1 MKEILLPLIS
11 GQSFSV
17 CDKIEYQEEE
27 MREKLTNGITLTSLA
42 NSHAEAYTLKS
53 PHGRKA
59 KGQFFT
65 PPEIS
70 SFMSGL
76 FVLPKAPSIKISLL
90 DPGAGA
96 GILAAGFCN
105 SVLDKNYKKVVL
117 HIDLYEKDEEVL
129 PFLKKTIAACHL
141 KFKDRGWDLTYK
153 IINAD
158 FILTNLNVAQSQMFL
173 EANPAKD
180 RYDYIVSNPPYY
192 KLNANSPETI
202 LLKDFTSG
210 QPNIYVFFMIISM
223 LLLKPKG
230 QLVFITPRSFCSGLY
245 HMKFRKW
252 LIDHYSIENIH
263 NFDSRKNVFYN
274 EDILQESIIIKVRNT
289 KPFAPNQKVTVSQSN
304 DSTFSDLTVG
314 KFPYKDIFH
323 HEDAFIK
330 IPASKE
336 ELAISKIL
344 QKWNLT
350 FQSLGM
356 SVSTG
361 PVVAFRAKGYL
372 LNSADT
378 KEKLTPLL
386 WMHNIQ
392 GLDVRWP
399 LDKAGK
405 EKYISTSDQTKNI
418 LLPTKNYILLKRFTS
433 KEQQRRLYAGVL
445 LGTDIKSKYI
455 GIENHLNY
463 IHKKNGDIPADE
475 AFGIAAFLNTSIVD
489 CFFRSI
495 NGNTQVNAGDLRA
508 LPLPPLTK
516 LKEISKQVRMQKCLP
531 GKELDILVAKIL
543 DIPVNLLNLKDGNE
557 KNKTG
562 DSDSKRLGPSTCT
575 AK

>member
-1 MKEILLPLIS
+1 MGKILLPLIS
-11 GQSFSV
+11 TPIFSV
-17 CDKIEYQEEE
+17 YDKIEYPEEE
-27 MREKLTNGITLTSLA
+27 MRDKLSKTTTLTSMA
-42 NSHAEAYTLKS
+42 HSNAAAYS
-53 PHGRKA
+53 FESSHGRKA

-70 SFMSGL
+70 DFMSGL
-76 FVLPKAPSIKISLL
+76 FSLHETPELKISLL

-96 GILAAGFCN
+96 GTLTAGFCN
-105 SVLDKNYKKVVL
+105 ALLVKKYKKVVL
-117 HIDLYEKDEEVL
+117 HIDLYEKDDEVL
-129 PFLKKTIAACHL
+129 PFLKATISVCHL
-141 KFKDRGWDLTYK
+141 KFKDRGWDLTYRV
-153 IINAD
+153 IHAD
-158 FILTNLNVAQSQMFL
+158 FILANINVAQSQMLL

-180 RYDYIVSNPPYY
+180 RYDYIISNPPYF

-223 LLLKPKG
+223 LLLKSRG

-252 LIDHYSIENIH
+252 LIDNYSIENIH
-263 NFDSRKNVFYN
+263 NFESRRDVFYN
-274 EDILQESIIIKVRNT
+274 ENILQESIIIKLRNT
-289 KPFAPNQKVTVSQSN
+289 KPFAPGQKVTVSQCN
-304 DSTFSDLTVG
+304 DSTFSDLTSA
-314 KFPYKDIFH
+314 KFPYADIFH

-330 IPASKE
+330 IPATKG

-356 SVSTG
+356 AVSTG
-361 PVVAFRAKGYL
+361 PVVAFRAKEYL
-372 LNSADT
+372 LNSINA
-378 KEKLTPLL
+378 KEKHTPLL

-399 LDKAGK
+399 LEKAGK

-418 LLPTKNYILLKRFTS
+418 LLPAKNYILLKRFTS

-463 IHKKNGDIPADE
+463 IHKKNGDISADE

-508 LPLPPLTK
+508 LPLPPLMK
-516 LKEISKQVRMQKCLP
+516 LKEIGKQVRMQKCLP
-531 GKELDILVAKIL
+531 GKDLDVLVARIL
-543 DIPVNLLNLKDGNE
+543 GIPSDLLIFKDDNE
-557 KNKTG
+557 KNKSSN
-562 DSDSKRLGPSTCT
+562 SDSKRPRSAVCA

>member
-1 MKEILLPLIS
+1 MDEILLPLIATS
-11 GQSFSV
+11 TVSI

-27 MREKLTNGITLTSLA
+27 MREKLTGTTLISLA
-42 NSHAEAYTLKS
+42 NSYAEAYTLKS

-70 SFMSGL
+70 SFMAGL
-76 FVLPKAPSIKISLL
+76 FSFPKAPSLKISLL

-96 GILAAGFCN
+96 GILTAGFCSALLGKTN
-105 SVLDKNYKKVVL
+105 KKVAL
-117 HIDLYEKDEEVL
+117 HIDLYEKDEEVI
-129 PFLKKTIAACHL
+129 PFLKKTLAACHL
-141 KFKDRGWDLTYK
+141 KFKDRGWDLTFK

-158 FILTNLNVAQSQMFL
+158 FILANINIAQTQMFL
-173 EANPAKD
+173 EAKSVKD
-180 RYDYIVSNPPYY
+180 QYDYIVSNPPYF
-192 KLNANSPETI
+192 KLNANSPESI

-210 QPNIYVFFMIISM
+210 QPNIYVFFMILSL

-252 LIDHYSIENIH
+252 LIDRYSIEHIH
-263 NFDSRKNVFYN
+263 NFDSRKDVFYN
-274 EDILQESIIIKVRNT
+274 ENILQESIIIKVKNT
-289 KPFAPNQKVTVSQSN
+289 KPFAQNQKVTVSQSN
-304 DSTFSDLTVG
+304 DATFSDLTEE
-314 KFPYKDIFH
+314 KFPYADIFH

-330 IPASKE
+330 IPASKN
-336 ELAISKIL
+336 ELTISKIL

-350 FQSLGM
+350 FESLGM

-361 PVVAFRAKGYL
+361 PVVAFRAKEYL
-372 LNSADT
+372 LNTTDT
-378 KEKLTPLL
+378 KEVPTPLL

-399 LDKAGK
+399 LDKTGK
-405 EKYISTSDQTKNI
+405 EKYISATNQTKNI
-418 LLPTKNYILLKRFTS
+418 LLPAKNYILLKRFTS

-445 LGTDIKSKYI
+445 LGTEIKSKYI

-463 IHKKNGDIPADE
+463 IHKKHGDIPADE

-508 LPLPPLTK
+508 LPLPPIAK
-516 LKEISKQVRMQKCLP
+516 LKEIGKQVRVQKCLP
-531 GKELDILVAKIL
+531 GKDLDRLTATILN
-543 DIPVNLLNLKDGNE
+543 IPLNLLTCKDNNE
-557 KNKTG
+557 KGKTS
-562 DSDSKRLGPSTCT
+562 DSDPKGIRATTC
-575 AK
+575 AAE

>member
-1 MKEILLPLIS
+1 MGEIFLSLIN
-11 GQSFSV
+11 GPTFSV
-17 CDKIEYQEEE
+17 CDKIEYQENE
-27 MREKLTNGITLTSLA
+27 MRERFINDITLTSLA
-42 NSHAEAYTLKS
+42 NSHAEAYILKS
-53 PHGRKA
+53 PDGRKE

-70 SFMSGL
+70 NFMSGL
-76 FVLPKAPSIKISLL
+76 FSLPKTPSIKISLL

-96 GILAAGFCN
+96 GILTAGFCN
-105 SVLDKNYKKVVL
+105 AVLANNYKKVIL
-117 HIDLYEKDEEVL
+117 HIDLYEKDGEVL

-158 FILTNLNVAQSQMFL
+158 FILANLNVARSQMFL
-173 EANPAKD
+173 EADPAKD
-180 RYDYIVSNPPYY
+180 RYDYIVSNPPYF
-192 KLNANSPETI
+192 KLNADSPETI

-210 QPNIYVFFMIISM
+210 QPNIYVFFMILSL

-252 LIDHYSIENIH
+252 LIDRYSIENIH

-274 EDILQESIIIKVRNT
+274 EDILQESIIIKVRNIT
-289 KPFAPNQKVTVSQSN
+289 PFTPNQEVTVSQSN
-304 DSTFSDLTVG
+304 DSTFSDLTEG
-314 KFPYKDIFH
+314 KFPYADIFH

-330 IPASKE
+330 IPANKE
-336 ELAISKIL
+336 ELAIGKIL

-361 PVVAFRAKGYL
+361 PVVAFRAKEYL
-372 LNSADT
+372 FNAPDA

-399 LDKAGK
+399 LDRAGK
-405 EKYISTSDQTKNI
+405 EKYITTSGRTKNI
-418 LLPTKNYILLKRFTS
+418 LLPAKNYILLKRFTS

-445 LGTDIKSKYI
+445 LGNDIKGKYI

-463 IHKKNGDIPADE
+463 IHKKNSDIPAEE

-508 LPLPPLTK
+508 LPLPPLAR
-516 LKEISKQVRMQKCLP
+516 LKEIGRQVRMRKCLP
-531 GKELDILVAKIL
+531 GKKLDLLVAKIL
-543 DIPVNLLNLKDGNE
+543 DIPVNLLNLKDDNE
-557 KNKTG
+557 QDKTG
-562 DSDSKRLGPSTCT
+562 NTDPKRLGAPACA

>member
-1 MKEILLPLIS
+1 MDDIFLPLINS
-11 GQSFSV
+11 PTISV
-17 CDKIEYQEEE
+17 CDKIEYREDE
-27 MREKLTNGITLTSLA
+27 MRKKLTNAITLTSLA
-42 NSHAEAYTLKS
+42 NTHAETYTLKS
-53 PHGRKA
+53 PDGRKA

-70 SFMSGL
+70 NFMSGL
-76 FVLPKAPSIKISLL
+76 FSLPKTPAIKISLL
-90 DPGAGA
+90 DPGSGA
-96 GILAAGFCN
+96 GILTAGFCN
-105 SVLDKNYKKVVL
+105 ALLNKSYKKVTL
-117 HIDLYEKDEEVL
+117 HIDLYEKDVDVL

-141 KFKDRGWDLTYK
+141 KFKDRGWTLTYR
-153 IINAD
+153 IINTD
-158 FILTNLNVAQSQMFL
+158 FILANINVAQSQML
-173 EANPAKD
+173 HEANPAKD
-180 RYDYIVSNPPYY
+180 RYDFIVSNPPYF
-192 KLNANSPETI
+192 KLNANSPETL
-202 LLKDFTSG
+202 LLKNFTSG
-210 QPNIYVFFMIISM
+210 QPNIYVFFMIIST

-263 NFDSRKNVFYN
+263 NFDSRKKVFYN
-274 EDILQESIIIKVRNT
+274 EDVLQESIIIKVRNT
-289 KPFAPNQKVTVSQSN
+289 KPFSPNQKVTVSQSN
-304 DSTFSDLTVG
+304 DSTFSDHTEG
-314 KFPYKDIFH
+314 RFPYADIFH

-330 IPASKE
+330 IPANKE

-361 PVVAFRAKGYL
+361 PVVPFRAKQYL
-372 LNSADT
+372 INSADS

-418 LLPTKNYILLKRFTS
+418 LLPAKNYILLKRFTS

-445 LGTDIKSKYI
+445 LGTDVKSKYI

-463 IHKKNGDIPADE
+463 IHKKNVAIPADE

-508 LPLPPLTK
+508 LPLPPLAK
-516 LKEISKQVRMQKCLP
+516 LHEIGKQVRLQKCLP
-531 GKELDILVAKIL
+531 GKALDLLVARIL
-543 DIPVNLLNLKDGNE
+543 DIPANLLHLKDDNE
-557 KNKTG
+557 QDKTG
-562 DSDSKRLGPSTCT
+562 YTDSERLGAATCA